1 MKTKYDNVFYIQDKQ
16 NADMLHLINQAY
28 LLLFERTSP
37 VITPR
42 SQEISQDNLEQITLS
57 QPASCNF
64 QSPRDT
70 VLTESQLRV
79 KETPII
85 TPSSEKISEHNL
97 EQISLSQPE
106 TCNLQSPTDTV
117 LTPTQFKSKQLKFKF
132 QVIRFMHHDR
142 RNLDSQK
149 FTFEELKNSEDLKNY
164 TEYEI
169 HLLIKHS
176 KEFHED
182 NQGNVVY
189 VKQETESD

>member
-1 MKTKYDNVFYIQDKQ
+1 MEILTYGNI
-16 NADMLHLINQAY
+16 
-28 LLLFERTSP
+28 
-37 VITPR
+37 VITPT

-70 VLTESQLRV
+70 VLSESQLRV
-79 KETPII
+79 KETPTI
-85 TPSSEKISEHNL
+85 TPSSEKISQDNL

-117 LTPTQFKSKQLKFKF
+117 LTPTQFKSKQLKFKL
-132 QVIRFMHHDR
+132 QVIRFMYHDR

-149 FTFEELKNSEDLKNY
+149 FTFEELKNSKALESY

-182 NQGNVVY
+182 NQGNVLY
-189 VKQETESD
+189 VKEETESD

>member
-1 MKTKYDNVFYIQDKQ
+1 MEILTYGNI
-16 NADMLHLINQAY
+16 
-28 LLLFERTSP
+28 
-37 VITPR
+37 VITPT

-117 LTPTQFKSKQLKFKF
+117 LTPRQLRFQQPKFKL
-132 QVIRFMHHDR
+132 QVIRFMYNDKQ
-142 RNLDSQK
+142 NLDSQK
-149 FTFEELKNSEDLKNY
+149 FTFQELKNSEYLQNY

-169 HLLIKHS
+169 HFFIKHS
-176 KEFHED
+176 KEFHKD
-182 NQGNVVY
+182 NQGNVLY
-189 VKQETESD
+189 VKEETESD